1 MLLILYFL
9 YYHTYNSLC
18 SSNRNGG
25 WDFAITFSSVCYS
38 VLTVDSVSY
47 NIDALHL
54 KVHKPTDDSRK
65 CVSSL
70 QSRLRYSLC
79 PPKLIQRFMSCLAG
93 TGNLMEIKS

>member
-54 KVHKPTDDSRK
+54 KVHKPQMIQGNVFPHFRAG
-65 CVSSL
+65 CAIHYA
-70 QSRLRYSLC
+70 LRS
-79 PPKLIQRFMSCLAG
+79 
-93 TGNLMEIKS
+93 